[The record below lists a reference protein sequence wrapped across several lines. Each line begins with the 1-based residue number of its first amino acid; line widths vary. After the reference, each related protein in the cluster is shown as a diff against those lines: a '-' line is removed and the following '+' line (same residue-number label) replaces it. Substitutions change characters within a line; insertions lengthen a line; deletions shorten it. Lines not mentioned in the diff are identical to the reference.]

1 MGWYIDILIG
11 YVIRAVIRLVKLR
24 RSEGWSLEDAV
35 VSSST
40 CPLAPSG
47 GPVAEIGY
55 TYNHAGGY
63 YAGVHSEPFILR
75 SSAEEYVARFA
86 VGAHITIRVDP
97 NRPEVS
103 VLRQDD
109 QTRMRV
115 RLQQVAVGQQR
126 LLEPPT

>member
-1 MGWYIDILIG
+1 MGGRYIDIVIG
-11 YVIRAVIRLVKLR
+11 YLIRAVIRLVKLHK
-24 RSEGWSLEDAV
+24 SDGWPLEQAV

-40 CPLAPSG
+40 WPPAPYG

-75 SSAEEYVARFA
+75 SSAEDYATKFA
-86 VGAHITIRVDP
+86 VGSHITIRIDP
-97 NRPEVS
+97 KRPETS
-103 VLRQDD
+103 VLREDD

-115 RLQQVAVGQQR
+115 RIQQIAIGQQR
-126 LLEPPT
+126 P